1 MKLTRKEKE
10 IIRGL
15 KEGGILI
22 TGHHPQVGFKDGRQ
36 PILFTFAKFCDLQH
50 KGVLKPWNGDFHLC
64 V

>member
-15 KEGGILI
+15 KEGGVLV
-22 TGHHPQVGFKDGRQ
+22 TGRYPQVGFKDGRP
-36 PILFTFAKFCDLQH
+36 PILFTFTKFCDLQQ
-50 KGVLKPWNGDFHLC
+50 KGVFKQWGGEFHLC